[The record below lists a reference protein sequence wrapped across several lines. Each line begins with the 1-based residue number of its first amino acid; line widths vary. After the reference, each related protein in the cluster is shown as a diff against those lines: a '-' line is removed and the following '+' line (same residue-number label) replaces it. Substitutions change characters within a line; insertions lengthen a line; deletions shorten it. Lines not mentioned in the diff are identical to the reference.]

1 MNPGRLCIAAT
12 LGLSAV
18 AMGAFGTHGL
28 RGIIGPELLAVW
40 RTAVDY
46 QMFHALALLALALAP
61 ASSNGG
67 PVSFACRSFVLGI
80 LLFSGSLYL
89 LVLLGRS
96 WLGALTPLGGL
107 CLMAGWGALGVHGWR
122 AGRGLRR

>member
-1 MNPGRLCIAAT
+1 MNPRLLCIAAV

-18 AMGAFGTHGL
+18 ALGAFGAHGL
-28 RGIIGPELLAVW
+28 RARVGPELLGVW

-46 QMFHALALLALALAP
+46 QMVHALALLALATAP
-61 ASSNGG
+61 AIGDR
-67 PVSFACRSFVLGI
+67 PAVRFACRSFVLGI

-89 LVLLGRS
+89 LVLSGRS

-107 CLMAGWGALGVHGWR
+107 CLMAGWGALGIHGWR